1 MTHQLIDSETDVFCN
16 LAQQNRRNVTS
27 PMNGH
32 CRATPVLMPEL
43 FVRPP
48 VAYFLET

>member
-1 MTHQLIDSETDVFCN
+1 MTYQLIDSETDVFCN
-16 LAQQNRRNVTS
+16 LAQQNWRNVTS

-32 CRATPVLMPEL
+32 CRATPVLMTEL

-48 VAYFLET
+48 VAYSLEA